1 MLDGLS
7 KDSVELI
14 QLKPRDANGEV
25 AFNEDA
31 LIDQVRQVLSKSSDE
46 SDGPIGIVCFVHSVS
61 LQLSAL

>member
-7 KDSVELI
+7 VDSVELI

-31 LIDQVRQVLSKSSDE
+31 LIDQVRQALSKSSDE
-46 SDGPIGIVCFVHSVS
+46 SDGPIGIV
-61 LQLSAL
+61 